1 MDGFRGDGAD
11 GADWDAAE
19 SVDQADSPFTVG
31 GPGFSGQHAE
41 RTIGEALVTDVRA
54 APFMLREKAAFVRER
69 APHIMLQA
77 VVDGRPTYQNGRG
90 QQAALGAGHLILRR
104 ADDAAVIRCDHFA
117 RVVTLTVARHL
128 LVPHYA
134 TAEALEEYVIE
145 TDSGLPQRLLY
156 SFIVGLVDD
165 EGADGL
171 SSRMSIIDALGGL
184 VSMNLAQLPRPS
196 AKLSERAAAR
206 ASEVLRYLRLNF
218 ANPHL
223 TPSTIAD
230 ELYIS
235 VRYAHKLMQMTGRS
249 FREELIRL
257 RLEAARLAFAAN
269 SRPRQTIADIAISVG
284 FNDLSQFN
292 RHFRTAFG
300 MTPRAARR
308 LDEANG
314 YEPAA
319 GADRSWEGLASGAA
333 KAGDGA
339 MAAETASR
347 TL

>member
-1 MDGFRGDGAD
+1 MDGFRSDGAG

-19 SVDQADSPFTVG
+19 PVDQAGGLFMVG
-31 GPGFSGQHAE
+31 DPSFVRAYAE
-41 RTIGEALVTDVRA
+41 RTVGEAVVTDLRA
-54 APFMLREKAAFVRER
+54 APFLLREKTAFVRAT
-69 APHIMLQA
+69 APRIMLHA
-77 VVDGRPTYQNGRG
+77 IVDGRPTYHNGHG
-90 QQAALGAGHLILRR
+90 EQSALAPGHLVIRR
-104 ADDAAVIRCDHFA
+104 ADDAAVVRCDHFA

-145 TDSGLPQRLLY
+145 MGASLPQRLLY

-165 EGADGL
+165 QGSGEL
-171 SSRMSIIDALGGL
+171 SSRMSIVDALGGL
-184 VSMNLAQLPRPS
+184 VSMNLAQRPRPS
-196 AKLSERAAAR
+196 AHLSERAAAR
-206 ASEVLRYLRLNF
+206 SDEVLRYLRLNF

-223 TPSTIAD
+223 TPSTIAE

-314 YEPAA
+314 FEPAA
-319 GADRSWEGLASGAA
+319 G
-333 KAGDGA
+333 GDGA
-339 MAAETASR
+339 WDGPALGPDDGAGGAMAGDAASR